1 MLQAELYPECDGIQ
15 AAVKASLNLYEIFHN
30 GGDLGAGKQENRK
43 SLCSGFHDADASAII
58 AWNKRMQELVQMDEI
73 AKDIRQ
79 EGPCPGGYRPGVFD

>member
-1 MLQAELYPECDGIQ
+1 MSSGERESIPYGRQNCIQECDGIQ

-30 GGDLGAGKQENRK
+30 GGDLASWRKENRK

-73 AKDIRQ
+73 DARLPI
-79 EGPCPGGYRPGVFD
+79 ES